1 MFTINGRKIGN
12 EYDPYI
18 IAELSA
24 NHGGSIERAK
34 ASIKAAKFA
43 GASAVKM

>member
-1 MFTINGRKIGN
+1 MKIGN
-12 EYDPYI
+12 KTLSKDSEPFI

-34 ASIKAAKFA
+34 S
-43 GASAVKM
+43 SMLSC